1 MTMRILL
8 SHPSQDIGVVFPNSA
23 LERLRGIGEVILNPL
38 DRRMTAEEFRDAAQD
53 VDAVITEWYT
63 GSDSRFFDA
72 QKRLRLF
79 ARAAE
84 RLINIDL
91 AAATRNGI
99 IVAHVPERYMAGVVQ
114 LTLTY
119 LFCLATGIWEQ
130 QDALRRAGTIMVRRP
145 GIDLAGKAIGL
156 IGLGRIG
163 RRVAVRA
170 AGLGMEVLAHD
181 PKLSNPGLS
190 ARLVQLEALMSEAR
204 FIVVTCPLTPETE
217 GLVSR
222 QLLERMRPDAF
233 FLNIARG
240 RIVDEGA
247 LAEMLNAGRIAGAAI
262 DVFSDEPEVRNNPL
276 MGARNTILTPHIA
289 GHTAEAYLEE
299 AMGAVAAVAAV
310 AEGRWPEHVANPEVF
325 SRVLAGYPEWKAAKA
340 RQG

>member
-1 MTMRILL
+1 MRILL
-8 SHPSQDIGVVFPNSA
+8 SHPRQDIGVVFPDAA
-23 LERLRGIGEVILNPL
+23 LKRLQGIGEVILNPL
-38 DRRMTAEEFRDAAQD
+38 DRRMTAEEFRDAAKA

-63 GSDSRFFDA
+63 GGDSRFFGA

-84 RLINIDL
+84 RLIDIDL
-91 AAATRNGI
+91 EAATRNGI
-99 IVAHVPERYMAGVVQ
+99 IVAHVPERYMSGVVQ
-114 LTLTY
+114 LTLAY
-119 LFCLATGIWEQ
+119 MLCLATGMWEQ
-130 QDALRRAGTIMVRRP
+130 QVALRRTGTIMIRRP

-163 RRVAVRA
+163 RRIAMKA

-181 PKLSNPGLS
+181 PNLSDPGLS
-190 ARLVQLEALMSEAR
+190 ARLVQLEALMSGAR

-222 QLLERMRPDAF
+222 SLLERMRPDAY

-262 DVFSDEPEVRNNPL
+262 DVFSDEPEVSDNPL
-276 MGARNTILTPHIA
+276 MSARNTIVTPHIA
-289 GHTAEAYLEE
+289 GHTEEAYLEE
-299 AMGAVAAVAAV
+299 AMGAVAAVEAV
-310 AEGRWPEHVANPEVF
+310 AEGRWPDHVANPNVF
-325 SRVLAGYPEWKAAKA
+325 SRVLAGRQQWKGYTATDGK
-340 RQG
+340 